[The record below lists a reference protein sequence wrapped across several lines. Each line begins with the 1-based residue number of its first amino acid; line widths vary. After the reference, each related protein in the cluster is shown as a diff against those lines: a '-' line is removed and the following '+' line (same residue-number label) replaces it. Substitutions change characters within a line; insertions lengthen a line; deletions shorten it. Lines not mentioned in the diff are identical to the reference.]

1 MTESSKPFDGKL
13 ALVTGASRG
22 IGAATA
28 EALAAAGAHVILTAR
43 GAPALEQVEEQIH
56 AAGGSATIAP
66 MDLNEADNIH
76 KLAQAVAERWG
87 SLDILVLNAAM
98 LGSLSPVE
106 HLDPKELERLFKLNV
121 LANQAM
127 IAAFDPLLRRAER
140 AEIVG
145 ITSSVG
151 EAPRAFWGGYGASKA
166 AFDTLLGAYADETA
180 YAGKLRVQIVD
191 PGATRTRMRQLAFPG
206 EEPDSVK
213 PPEAVA
219 AAIVERLQG
228 DAETGSRYRVD
239 A

>member
-1 MTESSKPFDGKL
+1 MSKPFEGKL

-43 GAPALEQVEEQIH
+43 GGSALEQVEERIH
-56 AAGGSATIAP
+56 SAGGSATIAP
-66 MDLNEADNIH
+66 MDLNEAENIQ

-106 HLDPKELERLFKLNV
+106 HLDAKELERVFKLNV
-121 LANQAM
+121 LANQAL

-140 AEIVG
+140 AEMIGV
-145 ITSSVG
+145 TSSVG
-151 EAPRAFWGGYGASKA
+151 EEPRAFWGGYGASKA

-191 PGATRTRMRQLAFPG
+191 PGSTRTRMRQLAFPG

-213 PPEAVA
+213 PPEVVA
-219 AAIVERLQG
+219 TAIVDRLQS
-228 DAETGSRYRVD
+228 DAETGSRFRVD
-239 A
+239 G

>member
-1 MTESSKPFDGKL
+1 MTDAKPFEGKL

-28 EALAAAGAHVILTAR
+28 EALADAGAHVILTAR
-43 GAPALEQVEEQIH
+43 GASALEQVEERIH

-66 MDLNEADNIH
+66 MDLNDSENIQ

-106 HLDPKELERLFKLNV
+106 HLDAKELEKVFKLNV

-127 IAAFDPLLRRAER
+127 IAAFDPLLRRAEK
-140 AEIVG
+140 ADVIG

-151 EAPRAFWGGYGASKA
+151 GEPRAFWGGYGASKA
-166 AFDTLLGAYADETA
+166 AFDTLLGAYADETE
-180 YAGKLRVQIVD
+180 YAGKLRVQVVD

-206 EEPDSVK
+206 EEPESLK
-213 PPEAVA
+213 PPEVVA
-219 AAIVERLQG
+219 AAIVQQLQG
-228 DAETGSRYRVD
+228 SAETGSRFRVEG
-239 A
+239 

>member
-1 MTESSKPFDGKL
+1 MTDTKPFEGKL

-28 EALAAAGAHVILTAR
+28 EALAEAGAHVILTAR
-43 GAPALEQVEEQIH
+43 GATPLEQVEERIH

-66 MDLNEADNIH
+66 MDLNDAENIQ

-106 HLDPKELERLFKLNV
+106 HLDAKELEKVFKLNV

-127 IAAFDPLLRRAER
+127 IAAFDPLLRRAEK
-140 AEIVG
+140 AEVVG
-145 ITSSVG
+145 VTSSVG
-151 EAPRAFWGGYGASKA
+151 GEPRAFWGGYGASKA
-166 AFDTLLGAYADETA
+166 AFDTLLGAYADETE

-191 PGATRTRMRQLAFPG
+191 PGATRTRIRQLAFPG
-206 EEPDSVK
+206 EEPASLK
-213 PPEAVA
+213 PPEVVA
-219 AAIVERLQG
+219 AAIVEQLQG
-228 DAETGSRYRVD
+228 DAETGSRFRVEG
-239 A
+239 